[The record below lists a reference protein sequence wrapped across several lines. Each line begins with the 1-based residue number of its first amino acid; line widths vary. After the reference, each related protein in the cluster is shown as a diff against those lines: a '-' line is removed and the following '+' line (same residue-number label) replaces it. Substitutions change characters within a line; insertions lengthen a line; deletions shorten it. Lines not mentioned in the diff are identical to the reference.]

1 MTQPGKIYLTA
12 NGMKVDT
19 QLLQARPIRRCLP
32 GECQSH
38 CCGWGVDLN
47 VKEAEDI
54 LAHAELVQP
63 HLPPERRDPALWF
76 DDTNH
81 AEYDHPD
88 GGRLTGTS
96 VVDDATH
103 PTGHNC
109 LFLRADRKCAL
120 QVAGIAAGEHPW
132 RYKPFYCASH
142 PLTFDHK
149 KVTLDDTNPLYLKGG
164 SCHRPTADGATV
176 PVYQLF
182 EPEMRL
188 LLGDDGYAE
197 LDALARR

>member
-1 MTQPGKIYLTA
+1 
-12 NGMKVDT
+12 MKVDP
-19 QLLQARPIRRCLP
+19 QLLEARPIRRCLP

-54 LAHAELVQP
+54 LAHAEVIQP

-76 DDTNH
+76 DGSSQP
-81 AEYDHPD
+81 ERDHPA
-88 GGRLTGTS
+88 GGTLTATNVIKDS
-96 VVDDATH
+96 TH

-109 LFLRADRKCAL
+109 IFLLPDRKCAL
-120 QVAGIAAGEHPW
+120 QVASIAAGEHPW

-142 PLTFDHK
+142 PVTFTRQV
-149 KVTLDDTNPLYLKGG
+149 VTLDDKNPLYIKGG

-176 PVYQLF
+176 PVYKLF
-182 EPEMRL
+182 EPEVRL
-188 LLGDDGYAE
+188 LLGDEGYAQ
-197 LDALARR
+197 LDALAQTQK